1 MTLPE
6 VWEVLRRFCVG
17 TETRRLIFRSIVFSF
32 AIRVAI
38 LLAAYSAGYAILN
51 LEGLPLREV
60 LRQTLDRWDA
70 FNYKLIAEHG
80 YPTSGD
86 RQELIVF
93 LPLFPYLVRAV
104 EFVIPSFLVAGML
117 ISAVA
122 SVAAGYFLQALVRVD
137 GRDEAEAGRSL
148 WYFFLFPTAYFLVMP
163 YTEALF
169 MGLLLGSF
177 YFARRGN
184 WFWAGL
190 IGGFCTA
197 TRLEGMILVPAL
209 AVEALHQG
217 RWRGIPWKSVFLMLV
232 PVGFLIY
239 LGINYQ
245 IHRDFFSFINYEN
258 VYWFHHREMP
268 WTTLRDAVTA
278 FEQAPGANRFLIF
291 ELLLVSTGLVA
302 SLLLIGVR
310 WLRPSYQVFAWV
322 ALIMFLSM
330 SWEISMARYVLTIFP
345 IYFVLAR
352 LGRNAELNQAMIS
365 VSAVLMGTFYMI
377 YAKSWGF

>member
-1 MTLPE
+1 
-6 VWEVLRRFCVG
+6 
-17 TETRRLIFRSIVFSF
+17 
-32 AIRVAI
+32 
-38 LLAAYSAGYAILN
+38 
-51 LEGLPLREV
+51 
-60 LRQTLDRWDA
+60 
-70 FNYKLIAEHG
+70 
-80 YPTSGD
+80 
-86 RQELIVF
+86 
-93 LPLFPYLVRAV
+93 
-104 EFVIPSFLVAGML
+104 ML

-197 TRLEGMILVPAL
+197 TRLEGVILVPAL

-217 RWRGIPWKSVFLMLV
+217 RWRGIPWKSLFLVLV

-258 VYWFHHREMP
+258 VNWSHHREMP

-291 ELLLVSTGLVA
+291 ELLLVSTGVVA

-310 WLRPSYQVFAWV
+310 WLRPSYQVFAWL
-322 ALIMFLSM
+322 ALIMFLST

-365 VSAVLMGTFYMI
+365 VSAVLMGTFYVI